1 MAQLHLAYFFQPAIV
16 DLESETPQP
25 DPHPKLLEP
34 RGLNKWASFMHL
46 IISDCTDRSSVF
58 LPLFFYFIRCLAKRK
73 LLNEKAETSIKGVEV
88 SQRNEEQMLLEESPS
103 DGHVLSGD
111 VMLIS
116 DSWKPRFRMLVLKP
130 RRYVSF
136 LNN

>member
-1 MAQLHLAYFFQPAIV
+1 
-16 DLESETPQP
+16 
-25 DPHPKLLEP
+25 
-34 RGLNKWASFMHL
+34 MHL

-136 LNN
+136 LKRFLMDNENIYIYPIFLAPQWVNPFTSFPRAISHKL

>member
-1 MAQLHLAYFFQPAIV
+1 M
-16 DLESETPQP
+16 
-25 DPHPKLLEP
+25 
-34 RGLNKWASFMHL
+34 
-46 IISDCTDRSSVF
+46 
-58 LPLFFYFIRCLAKRK
+58 AKRK

-88 SQRNEEQMLLEESPS
+88 SQRNEEQMLLEEGPS

-136 LNN
+136 IYMWVFWITKEVFEGQRKYILYIYPIFLAPQLVNPFTSFPRAISHKL